1 MKCFAPGSRFACP
14 TCGAADCP
22 AYDTELGRVHRLA
35 GALPQLPAWPWRIN
49 GLAGRSALRKP
60 NGICVIG
67 YRNYTRYTLV
77 VAVAAP
83 VAPGLGKS
91 LRQPQR
97 DGQREAWCLNWSHI
111 LGRAKSRPVGE
122 ACIRIDLRRT
132 KIGRGHLGMR
142 RRIWF
147 RRRPCVSVGCRSWGQ
162 PSAGLWDWRGWRSPG
177 PNRFG

>member
-1 MKCFAPGSRFACP
+1 MAN
-14 TCGAADCP
+14 GA
-22 AYDTELGRVHRLA
+22 ERH
-35 GALPQLPAWPWRIN
+35 
-49 GLAGRSALRKP
+49 AGRSVGLTSAVRLPEHIQAQRHLR
-60 NGICVIG
+60 
-67 YRNYTRYTLV
+67 V

-147 RRRPCVSVGCRSWGQ
+147 RRRPCVSVGCRSWG
-162 PSAGLWDWRGWRSPG
+162 
-177 PNRFG
+177 

>member
-1 MKCFAPGSRFACP
+1 MAN
-14 TCGAADCP
+14 GA
-22 AYDTELGRVHRLA
+22 ERH
-35 GALPQLPAWPWRIN
+35 
-49 GLAGRSALRKP
+49 AGRSVGLTSAVRLPEHIQAQRHLR
-60 NGICVIG
+60 
-67 YRNYTRYTLV
+67 V